1 MAINDGKKMV
11 RWIFDQNTI
20 KVSDDSIQADKEKK
34 FAFQLTRFKDNAT
47 HEESL
52 KIDCFL
58 DGADNGS
65 ITTDICSLE
74 NDLKEFRRYGVALST
89 IDFRDIRK
97 VIEDNYLQLDCTAIS
112 LESDSRFSDLL
123 EIVKEYVQQAD
134 YLITESF
141 AYVRVSDFNGIAED
155 CGYYPYETRTLRL
168 KLADMGYLRKQGN
181 RFAGLVRLRDKP
193 ERVISFYR
201 DKLGVPYTPKKRKDV
216 DGNG

>member
-1 MAINDGKKMV
+1 MAVNNGKKIV
-11 RWIFDQNTI
+11 HWVFDNGAV
-20 KVSDDSIQADKEKK
+20 KVSEDSIQAETEQRFSFK
-34 FAFQLTRFKDNAT
+34 LTRYKDSNT
-47 HEESL
+47 YEESL

-134 YLITESF
+134 YLVTESF